1 MLEPINFENLQPQA
15 ATMIGQLFA
24 IIGPVMIAV
33 AVGFVLARLGHKDE
47 PEFVGR
53 LITNVGAPC
62 LVFSTLSNLE
72 ISPATVGIL
81 SAAALA
87 GILACTAVSYPILRV
102 TGLSV
107 RGYLPSLV
115 HPNTGNMGLPLCLFA
130 FGEEG
135 LALAVAYYVVNS
147 ISQYVVTPSIA
158 SGDMSIRR
166 LVRSPIVY
174 AVGASLTIL
183 LTDITAPRWLD
194 NAASLLAGMTIPLL
208 LVTLGY
214 SLARLRVENL
224 KVSIAL
230 SVLRLA
236 MGFAVGVAISEL
248 LGLEGA
254 ARGVAILQASMPV
267 AILNYLFANQYAAE
281 PEGVASLVVVSTI
294 MSFVTLPPLLWY
306 VL

>member
-1 MLEPINFENLQPQA
+1 M
-15 ATMIGQLFA
+15 TGQMFA
-24 IIGPVMIAV
+24 IVGPVLIAV
-33 AVGFVLARLGHKDE
+33 AVGYVMARLGHKDE
-47 PEFVGR
+47 PQFVGR

-62 LVFSTLSNLE
+62 LVFSTLANLE

-81 SAAALA
+81 SAAAAA
-87 GILACTAVSYPILRV
+87 GIVACAAISYPLLRL

-115 HPNTGNMGLPLCLFA
+115 HPNTGNMGLPLSLFA

-135 LALAVAYYVVNS
+135 LALGVAYYVVNS
-147 ISQYVVTPSIA
+147 ISQYVVTPCIA

-166 LVRSPIVY
+166 LIRSPIIY
-174 AVGASLTIL
+174 AVGASLAFL
-183 LTDITAPRWLD
+183 LTDSTAPQWLN
-194 NAASLLAGMTIPLL
+194 NATGLLAGMTIPLL

-224 KVSIAL
+224 KISL
-230 SVLRLA
+230 SLSALRLA
-236 MGFAVGVAISEL
+236 MGFAVGVAVSEV

-254 ARGVAILQASMPV
+254 ARGIAILQSSMPV
-267 AILNYLFANQYAAE
+267 AILNYLFASQYSAE
-281 PEGVASLVVVSTI
+281 PEGVASVVVVSTL

-306 VL
+306 IL

>member
-1 MLEPINFENLQPQA
+1 M
-15 ATMIGQLFA
+15 TGQLFA
-24 IIGPVMIAV
+24 IVSPVMIAA

-62 LVFSTLSNLE
+62 LVFSILSNLE

-81 SAAALA
+81 SGAALA
-87 GILACTAVSYPILRV
+87 GILACTAVSYPILRL

-166 LVRSPIVY
+166 VIRSPIVY
-174 AVGASLTIL
+174 AVGASVTIL
-183 LTDITAPRWLD
+183 LTGTAAPQWLD
-194 NAASLLAGMTIPLL
+194 NATGLLAGMTIPLL

-214 SLARLRVENL
+214 SLARLRIENL
-224 KVSIAL
+224 KVSVAL
-230 SVLRLA
+230 SALRLA
-236 MGFAVGVAISEL
+236 MGFAVGVAVSEL

-267 AILNYLFANQYAAE
+267 AILNYLFANQYGAE
-281 PEGVASLVVVSTI
+281 PEGVASTVVVSTI

>member
-1 MLEPINFENLQPQA
+1 M
-15 ATMIGQLFA
+15 TGQLFA
-24 IIGPVMIAV
+24 IISPVMIAV

-81 SAAALA
+81 SGAALA
-87 GILACTAVSYPILRV
+87 GILACTAISYPILRL

-166 LVRSPIVY
+166 VIRSPIVY
-174 AVGASLTIL
+174 AVGASVTLL
-183 LTDITAPRWLD
+183 LTGTAAPQWLD
-194 NAASLLAGMTIPLL
+194 NAAGLLAGMTIPLL

-214 SLARLRVENL
+214 SLARLRIENL
-224 KVSIAL
+224 KVSVSL
-230 SVLRLA
+230 SALRLA

-254 ARGVAILQASMPV
+254 ARGVAILQSSMPV
-267 AILNYLFANQYAAE
+267 AILNYLFASQYSAE
-281 PEGVASLVVVSTI
+281 PEGVASTVVVSTI